1 MDKEE
6 GEIKEIDVID
16 IVRKISL
23 PKEIK
28 SIGFYY

>member
-6 GEIKEIDVID
+6 GEIKERNIIG
-16 IVRKISL
+16 IVRKISF